1 MAYIK
6 ELKVTFERKRIE
18 DDLLKTPIENSIRVY
33 ELFGHLQDETKEKV
47 VVMHLNPQ
55 LEILS
60 YEVAAIGTAHRA
72 LIDAVEIYRNAMLAR
87 ASKLIVV
94 HNHPSG
100 DPKPSQNDH
109 ASAKKLK
116 ELGEIHEIPL
126 QDFVI
131 IGENCYFSFND
142 EGLV

>member
-6 ELKVTFERKRIE
+6 ELKVTFERKRVD
-18 DDLLKTPIENSIRVY
+18 DDLLKAPVESSTRVY

-47 VVMHLNPQ
+47 VVLHLNPQ

-60 YEVAAIGTAHRA
+60 YEVSAIGTAHRA

-87 ASKLIVV
+87 ASVLIVV

-100 DPKPSQNDH
+100 DPSPSEADK
-109 ASAKKLK
+109 ASAAKLK
-116 ELGEIHEIPL
+116 QLGEIHGMKL

-131 IGENCYFSFND
+131 IGERRYFSFSD

>member
-6 ELKVTFERKRIE
+6 ELKVTFERKRV
-18 DDLLKTPIENSIRVY
+18 DDDYLKTPVESSIRVY
-33 ELFGHLQDETKEKV
+33 ELFGHLQDEAKEKV
-47 VVMHLNPQ
+47 IVMHLNPQ

-87 ASKLIVV
+87 ASRLIVV

-100 DPKPSQNDH
+100 DPEPSQADH

-116 ELGEIHEIPL
+116 ELGEIHEMKL

-131 IGENCYFSFND
+131 IGEKRYFSFSD